1 MSALGQKRTL
11 NRSIVMS
18 ALLPKADIRRTFLD
32 SLDQLVGALLE
43 VKRNVES
50 KRLGRLEIND

>member
-1 MSALGQKRTL
+1 MSAKGHK
-11 NRSIVMS
+11 
-18 ALLPKADIRRTFLD
+18 RTFLD

-50 KRLGRLEIND
+50 KRLGRLEINDGPFLKKRRYVRLTKLEASC